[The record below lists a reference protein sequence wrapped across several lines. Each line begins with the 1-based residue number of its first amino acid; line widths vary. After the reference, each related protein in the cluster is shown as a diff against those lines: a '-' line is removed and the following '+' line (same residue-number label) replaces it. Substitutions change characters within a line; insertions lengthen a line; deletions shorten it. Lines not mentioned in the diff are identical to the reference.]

1 MKITNEEEALTA
13 IQILHSKYH
22 IKHVIITSL
31 NTQQD
36 PNKIILI
43 GSSQTTTESSK
54 AFKIIVPKIDR
65 YFTGT
70 GDLLAGSIS
79 ILHTFISALVTG
91 WFARGENL
99 IVACEKAVNSL
110 QAVLQ
115 RTFQENSKELR
126 LIQSK
131 EDICNPQINLKAQLL

>member
-1 MKITNEEEALTA
+1 MKISNEEEALAA
-13 IQILHSKYH
+13 IQILHSQYR

-36 PNKIILI
+36 PDKIILI
-43 GSSQTTTESSK
+43 GSSQTTESSK
-54 AFKIIVPKIDR
+54 AFRITVPKIDR

-70 GDLLAGSIS
+70 GDLFACNTS
-79 ILHTFISALVTG
+79 ILQVLISALVTG
-91 WFARGENL
+91 WSARGDSL

-131 EDICNPQINLKAQLL
+131 EDICNPKISIEAQLL